1 VNLVLASNSPRRRQ
15 LLALGGW
22 GFTILSVA
30 VDEEPLAGENPQA
43 YVLRLAISK
52 ARAAAIQARSDDVI
66 VGSDTA
72 VVDGETILGKPV
84 DNSEAERMLRR
95 LRGRVHQVYTAL
107 AVVHGAGGELL
118 TDICKSDVYMRDYS
132 DSEMSA
138 YIESGDPLDKAGAYA
153 IQHAGFH
160 PVKNYQGCFANVMG
174 LPVCHLARL
183 LDQTGIKPQ
192 ADVPMACRSTLATD
206 CLIYPL
212 ILQRNA

>member
-22 GFTILSVA
+22 EFNILPVA
-30 VDEEPLAGENPQA
+30 VDEEPLPGENPQA
-43 YVLRLAISK
+43 YVLRLAVSK
-52 ARAAAIQARSDDVI
+52 ARTAALHAGSQDVF

-95 LRGRVHQVYTAL
+95 LRGRVHQVYTGL
-107 AVVHGAGGELL
+107 AVVYGAGGGLR
-118 TDICKSDVYMRDYS
+118 TDICRSDVYMRDYS
-132 DSEMSA
+132 DNEMLA

-153 IQHAGFH
+153 IQHEGFH
-160 PVKNYQGCFANVMG
+160 PVENYQGCFANVMG

-183 LDQTGIKPQ
+183 LGEIGVKPQ
-192 ADVPMACRSTLATD
+192 HDIRLECLVTLGVD
-206 CLIYPL
+206 CSIYPL
-212 ILQRNA
+212 VVQKVV